1 MADRVLLVEDDFL
14 LQLAT
19 RKALEIIGYDCV
31 VVDNGEAAV
40 EKAGLDTAF
49 DIVLMD
55 INLPGIDGIEA
66 TRQIRKNEAESSSKR
81 IPIVALT
88 STTNIKQC
96 LQAGMDDFM
105 SKPALMDDLKNMI
118 TKWTVKPA

>member
-19 RKALEIIGYDCV
+19 RKALELIGYSCV
-31 VVDNGEAAV
+31 VVENGEAAV
-40 EKAGLDTAF
+40 LTADKDF

-55 INLPGIDGIEA
+55 INLPGIDGMEA
-66 TRQIRKNEAESSSKR
+66 TRQIRKNEANNATR
-81 IPIVALT
+81 HIPIVALT

-105 SKPALMDDLKNMI
+105 SKPALMDDLKSMI
-118 TKWTVKPA
+118 AKWTI